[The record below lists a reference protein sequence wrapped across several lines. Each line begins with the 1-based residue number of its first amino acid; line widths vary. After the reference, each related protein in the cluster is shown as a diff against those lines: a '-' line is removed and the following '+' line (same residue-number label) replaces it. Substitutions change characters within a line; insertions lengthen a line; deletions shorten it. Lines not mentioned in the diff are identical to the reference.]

1 MRDNLEKEGGN
12 NDEIFPKEYVDYLN
26 QLLLYEA
33 RLEACADRKR
43 PLLPCV
49 SFSMT
54 CQDVILELS
63 PMDRHSFRS
72 TNGGIFSKEYV
83 DYLNQLLLYEAR
95 LEACADRKRRKQRK
109 GKGKNQKKEKVKRK
123 RKQSCEPYRN

>member
-1 MRDNLEKEGGN
+1 MGDNLEKEGGN
-12 NDEIFPKEYVDYLN
+12 NDEIFP
-26 QLLLYEA
+26 
-33 RLEACADRKR
+33 
-43 PLLPCV
+43 
-49 SFSMT
+49 
-54 CQDVILELS
+54 
-63 PMDRHSFRS
+63 
-72 TNGGIFSKEYV
+72 KEYV